1 MDRARAAGYIDN
13 NFVQNQQRLK
23 KRQDHLD
30 RLKKIMTRKPGSS
43 VTLDNVA
50 PIVQQAT
57 ADDPRKK
64 AKRGLFSVIIERE
77 NK

>member
-13 NFVQNQQRLK
+13 NFVQNQQRIR
-23 KRQDHLD
+23 KRKDHLA
-30 RLKKIMTRKPGSS
+30 RIKKIMNRKPGTS
-43 VTLDNVA
+43 VTLDNTP

-57 ADDPRKK
+57 AEDPRKK
-64 AKRGLFSVIIERE
+64 AIKGLFSVIIERE

>member
-43 VTLDNVA
+43 ITLDNVA
-50 PIVQQAT
+50 PVVQQAT